1 MKHIVAFAV
10 ALLSTSALFAHDDPA
25 AKELRAEIK
34 ALKQRVAAL
43 EKLLAADKPATE
55 PTQTKAVATPAPKVS
70 SPDKTPA
77 AVTPSPSKPENDGG
91 NVLVPSR
98 KAAIGNWVQLEN
110 WRLLKKGMTPKQI
123 EALFGKPYKVQPS
136 FLRGVD
142 EYWLYFG
149 KLTSGNTLKGR
160 VRFYKGKVTSW
171 ETPDG

>member
-1 MKHIVAFAV
+1 MKRLVAFAV
-10 ALLSTSALFAHDDPA
+10 ALLSTGALFAHEDPA

-43 EKLLAADKPATE
+43 EKLLTADKSAVE
-55 PTQTKAVATPAPKVS
+55 PKQTKATS
-70 SPDKTPA
+70 DKTPA
-77 AVTPSPSKPENDGG
+77 AVTPSPSKAGNDGG

-98 KAAIGNWVQLEN
+98 KAAIGKWVQLEN

-123 EALFGKPYKVQPS
+123 EGLFGKPYKVQPS

-171 ETPDG
+171 ETPDD

>member
-1 MKHIVAFAV
+1 MKRLVAFSV
-10 ALLSTSALFAHDDPA
+10 ALLSTSALFAHEDPA
-25 AKELRAEIK
+25 AKELRAEIN

-43 EKLLAADKPATE
+43 EKLLAADKPAAE
-55 PTQTKAVATPAPKVS
+55 PKQPKAVATPAPKVS
-70 SPDKTPA
+70 SSDKTPA
-77 AVTPSPSKPENDGG
+77 PVKSSPIKAENDGG

-98 KAAIGNWVQLEN
+98 KAAVGKWVQLEN
-110 WRLLKKGMTPKQI
+110 WRLIKKGMTPKQI

-149 KLTSGNTLKGR
+149 KLTSGNTSQGR

-171 ETPDG
+171 ETPDD